1 MIGFRPRA
9 RTLIEDARSDDAR
22 AMSEIHESSFERA
35 WSTDEM
41 LGMIGDYPIVQPLV
55 LRVRTWGKTMVA
67 GFVILRIA
75 GGEAEILTIAVAPK
89 FRRCGYGRLLM
100 EEAMRRVY
108 RERAESLFLEVDE
121 TNRGAVALYT
131 NLGFKTVGKRPR
143 YYEGAAGTSGTAL
156 VMRLGLR

>member
-9 RTLIEDARSDDAR
+9 RTLIEDARAEDAP
-22 AMSEIHESSFERA
+22 AMAEIHEASFERA
-35 WSTDEM
+35 WSPEEM
-41 LGMIGDYPIVQPLV
+41 RGMIGDFPVVQPLV
-55 LRVRTWGKTMVA
+55 LRVRSRGQTIVA

-89 FRRCGYGRLLM
+89 FRRCGYGRMLM

-108 RERAESLFLEVDE
+108 RERSESLFLEVDE
-121 TNRGAVALYT
+121 ANRGAVDLYT
-131 NLGFKTVGKRPR
+131 KLGFKTVGKRPR
-143 YYEGAAGTSGTAL
+143 YYEGAKETSGTAL